1 MQKIVLAAT
10 GILFTIAAIAQQKEG
25 KVIYQRTVQMQITI
39 AGMPGMENQLP
50 RTRTDK
56 FELNFANNQMTWRQ
70 MEDDIQAGASDEVAA
85 GGGLVIRTIGG
96 GSDDITYCDF
106 EKAKKLQV
114 QELFDKKFLIT
125 DSIRRG
131 NWKLGEETKVIL
143 NHLCRK
149 ATTQRYGKRSN
160 MTMQDGKM
168 VRTEVDD
175 TSAVVAWFTMD
186 IPVPAAP
193 EMQGQL
199 PGMVLELDINN
210 GRNLYT
216 AVEIMAKPNLSAIK
230 EPTKGKKVTQD
241 EFVKERSKMME
252 EMQRNMQGGNGSFQI
267 RGN

>member
-1 MQKIVLAAT
+1 MQKIVLAAA
-10 GILFTIAAIAQQKEG
+10 GLLFTVATMAQQKEG

-56 FELNFANNQMTWRQ
+56 FELNFANNQMSWKQ
-70 MEDDIQAGASDEVAA
+70 MEDDIQSSAA
-85 GGGLVIRTIGG
+85 EEATGGGGLVIRTIGG
-96 GSDDITYCDF
+96 GTDDVTYCDF
-106 EKAKKLQV
+106 EKAKKWQV

-131 NWKLGEETKVIL
+131 NWKLGEETKTIL

-186 IPVPAAP
+186 IPVPASP

-210 GRNLYT
+210 GRNKYT
-216 AVEIMAKPNLSAIK
+216 AIEITAKPNLSAIK

-252 EMQRNMQGGNGSFQI
+252 EMQRNMQGGNGTFQI
-267 RGN
+267 RAN

>member
-1 MQKIVLAAT
+1 MQKIIVAAA
-10 GILFTIAAIAQQKEG
+10 GLLFAVAAIAQQKEG
-25 KVIYQRTVQMQITI
+25 KVIYQRTVQMQISI
-39 AGMPGMENQLP
+39 AGMPGLESQMP

-56 FELNFANNQMTWRQ
+56 FELNFANNKMTWKQ
-70 MEDDIQAGASDEVAA
+70 MEDDIQAGATEEAA

-96 GSDDITYCDF
+96 GSDDVTYCDF

-114 QELFDKKFLIT
+114 QELFDKKFLIA

-131 NWKLGEETKVIL
+131 NWKLGEETKTIL

-175 TSAVVAWFTMD
+175 TSNVVAWFTMD
-186 IPVPAAP
+186 IPVSASP

-216 AVEIMAKPNLSAIK
+216 AVEIMAKPDLSAIK

-252 EMQRNMQGGNGSFQI
+252 EMQRNMQGGNGTFQI
-267 RGN
+267 RTN

>member
-1 MQKIVLAAT
+1 MYKTVLAAAGVLLSIT
-10 GILFTIAAIAQQKEG
+10 AMAQQKEG
-25 KVIYQRTVQMQITI
+25 KVIYQRTIQMQISI

-56 FELNFANNQMTWRQ
+56 FELNFANSQMTWRQ
-70 MEDDIQAGASDEVAA
+70 MEDDIQGADEVAG

-96 GSDDITYCDF
+96 GSDDVTYCDF

-114 QELFDKKFLIT
+114 QELFDKKFLIS

-131 NWKLGEETKVIL
+131 NWKLGEETKTIL

-160 MTMQDGKM
+160 M

-210 GRNLYT
+210 GRNVYT
-216 AVEIMAKPNLSAIK
+216 ALEIFTKPDLSAIK

-267 RGN
+267 RMN